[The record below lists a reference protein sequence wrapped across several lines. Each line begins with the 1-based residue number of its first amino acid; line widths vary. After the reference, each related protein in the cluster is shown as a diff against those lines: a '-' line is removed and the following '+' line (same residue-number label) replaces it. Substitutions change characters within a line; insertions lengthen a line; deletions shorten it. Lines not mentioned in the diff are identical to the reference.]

1 MQEEVDNMKDNKVKV
16 TPATSYP
23 LGHATENKDASA
35 YTGFSYPTGGGD
47 DIGVYKQPM
56 PNPNGLEQE
65 AVSMPGNGI
74 SKMNISVGG
83 VSKGNYGEV
92 NPYGVKEMRGYGA
105 ATKGRK
111 ISGKQG

>member
-1 MQEEVDNMKDNKVKV
+1 MTVEKKVKV
-16 TPATSYP
+16 AAAEKYP
-23 LGHATENKDASA
+23 LGNAKENKDASA
-35 YTGFSYPTGGGD
+35 YTKFKYPSGGGN

-56 PNPNGLEQE
+56 ENPNNKE
-65 AVSMPGNGI
+65 ADTVYGGYGTDNL
-74 SKMNISVGG
+74 KISVGN
-83 VSKGNYGEV
+83 VSKGMLGKE